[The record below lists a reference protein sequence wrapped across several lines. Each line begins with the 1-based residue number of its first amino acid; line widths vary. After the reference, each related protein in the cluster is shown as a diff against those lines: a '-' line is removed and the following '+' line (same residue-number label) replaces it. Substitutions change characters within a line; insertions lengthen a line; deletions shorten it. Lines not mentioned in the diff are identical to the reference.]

1 MRVQDRAPGEEGRER
16 WTLVPE
22 SLDDLWHLQ
31 YVVEP
36 GDLVSGDTTRRIQ
49 RDDDRLRDTGGQ
61 REPMHVTL
69 RVDDVEFAKFANR
82 LRVGGEIVAC
92 SREDQLGHHHTLNV
106 EPRTEIEVEKEFK
119 PDQRERIEEA
129 VAASENPDVAVVTV
143 EEAQAYVHTVAQY
156 GVEEY
161 ASVSGPTGKGEYAQD
176 RSELFTRLV
185 ETLRPLEVDA
195 VVLAGPGFTKED
207 FLSHLEE
214 EAREIAERVTV
225 VDTASVGDRGVH
237 EVLKRGAVDDIQQE
251 TRVAREAEYIDE
263 LTARIADD
271 GAVAYGPDAVATAVE
286 YGAVERLLV
295 LDRWLRDRRAERA
308 TVGTDEQV
316 AAADAAG
323 GSAASEVG
331 TRTETEGGDETEA
344 DDGSAVDPDDLIRRV
359 EQQGGDVTVFSG
371 EFAPGQ
377 QLGNLGG
384 IAALLRYRID

>member
-1 MRVQDRAPGEEGRER
+1 MRVQERARGAEGRER

-36 GDLVSGDTTRRIQ
+36 GDLVAGDTTRRVQ
-49 RDDDRLRDTGGQ
+49 RDDDRLRDTGGE
-61 REPMHVTL
+61 REHMYVTV
-69 RVDDVEFAKFANR
+69 RVTDVEFAKFANR
-82 LRVGGEIVAC
+82 LRVGGEIVDC

-106 EPRTEIEVEKEFK
+106 EPRTEIEIEKRFK
-119 PDQRERIEEA
+119 PDQRDRIEEA

-143 EEAQAYVHTVAQY
+143 EEGRAFVHTVAQY

-161 ASVSGPTGKGEYAQD
+161 ASVSGPTGKGEYARD
-176 RSELFTRLV
+176 RSELFARLV
-185 ETLRPLEVDA
+185 DTLRPLEVDA

-207 FLSHLEE
+207 ALSHLEE
-214 EAREIAERVTV
+214 AAPETAETVTV

-237 EVLKRGAVDDIQQE
+237 EVLKRGAVDEIQQE
-251 TRVAREAEYIDE
+251 TRVAREAEYVDE

-295 LDRWLRDRRAERA
+295 LDRWLRDRRTERA
-308 TVGTDEQV
+308 STPESV
-316 AAADAAG
+316 AAEAG
-323 GSAASEVG
+323 GGAVHDERSEPS
-331 TRTETEGGDETEA
+331 DDD
-344 DDGSAVDPDDLIRRV
+344 DDGEGEVDPDDLIRRV
-359 EQQGGDVTVFSG
+359 EQQGGDVTVFSA

-377 QLGNLGG
+377 QLDNLGG